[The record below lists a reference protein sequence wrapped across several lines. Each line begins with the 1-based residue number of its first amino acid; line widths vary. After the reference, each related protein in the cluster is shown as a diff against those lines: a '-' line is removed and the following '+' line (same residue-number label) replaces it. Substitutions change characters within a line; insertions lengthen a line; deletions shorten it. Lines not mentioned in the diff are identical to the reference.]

1 MVVFEA
7 LKKPWKVVSSRR
19 IPAFSD
25 SLSDSFYL
33 KCFYRS
39 VFDKKLDLNNPRNFN
54 EKLQWLKLHDRKRKY
69 IEMVDKYAAKEFV
82 ARRIGEEYII
92 KTYGV
97 WDSFEDIDF
106 DSLPDSFVLKCT
118 HDSAGYVICRNKDE
132 FDFEKAQK
140 KIRKCL
146 ERNFYYVG
154 REWPYKKIKPR
165 IIAEEYM
172 EDHTLHELRDYKV
185 FTFNGVPKVI
195 HIVSNRQNKAEE
207 TYGDFF
213 DMDFRHLDLTM
224 GHPNAPVPPDMPH
237 NFEKMKEFASVLAK
251 GTIHLRVDFYEV
263 DGNLY
268 FGELTFYQDSGFAH
282 IKPESWN
289 KVLGDWI
296 TLPSE
301 KSGKIATSI

>member
-1 MVVFEA
+1 MII
-7 LKKPWKVVSSRR
+7 KKILNGIRQPWKIVANPAIRR
-19 IPAFSD
+19 YENWMSD
-25 SLSDSFYL
+25 NIYL
-33 KCFYRS
+33 KCLYRTLMNEKLNLRNP
-39 VFDKKLDLNNPRNFN
+39 DKYTF
-54 EKLQWLKLHDRKRKY
+54 KLQWLKLHDRKNEY

-82 ARRIGEEYII
+82 ARKIGDEYII

-106 DSLPDSFVLKCT
+106 DLLPDSFVLKCT

-132 FDFEKAQK
+132 FDSDKVKK
-140 KIRKCL
+140 KIQKCL

-154 REWPYKKIKPR
+154 REWPYKNIKPR

-172 EDHTLHELRDYKV
+172 EDHTLHELRDYKI
-185 FTFNGVPKVI
+185 FTFNGVPKVM
-195 HIVSNRQNKAEE
+195 HIVSNRQNNMEE
-207 TYGDFF
+207 TYGDFY
-213 DMDFRHLDLTM
+213 DMDFQHLELTM
-224 GHPNAPVPPDMPH
+224 GHPNAPVSPDKPL
-237 NFEKMKEFASVLAK
+237 NFEKMKEFASILAE

-289 KVLGDWI
+289 KLLGDWI
-296 TLPSE
+296 ILPP
-301 KSGKIATSI
+301 K